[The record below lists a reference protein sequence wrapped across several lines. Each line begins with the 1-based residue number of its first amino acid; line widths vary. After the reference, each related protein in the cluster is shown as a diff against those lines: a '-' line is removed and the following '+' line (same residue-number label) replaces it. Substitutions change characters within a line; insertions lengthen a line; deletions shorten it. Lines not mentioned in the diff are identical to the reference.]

1 MADKPKPDAPTD
13 KKPKTAHFHVQVIS
27 TSQAPTAEPVHS
39 LLVDAKPNPNK
50 GLLKEAPFHDKKE
63 DIASLEADC
72 FLQLW
77 ELDVFKDNRSN
88 TLQEYDLGDDGLPGT
103 QHLLA
108 TWPGVIVLTG
118 KNQYQFRATE
128 DPTVATDDF
137 DEAKGRLKI
146 SLTKTDS
153 NGTTVF
159 YVNLTKYEAVLEL
172 VPVIVLDKNDRSMED
187 PTATAK
193 ISPYPVKNVR
203 ASVFYQDTH
212 RGGLAVAFVADYYDQ
227 GDVNHADP
235 ARIDDK
241 HPNASWCEFAAQA
254 EEMIAM
260 TPTFK
265 VGKNGLQMGY
275 YLIKSPTEIP
285 AKLEEVRNAAKDV
298 LEADE
303 PPPIYLIEI
312 YCHGMRF
319 GGELNKWAN
328 FGMASIK
335 PLCEGVAPHAA
346 PHLTMALFACNMG
359 MGLIHANND
368 ITKKLVNGQHGDD
381 RFGIGHPCEELGS
394 DSFGWTMMRTLLAN
408 DIDNPTVYA
417 HTLAA
422 HTTRNPYLRCFSPL
436 GCLDMVNILGK
447 APRIKG
453 PGNPYTSS
461 LFRGSGKTLPFAN
474 YLRGIC
480 LTPAMYLPLE
490 WYDSEFSPQKLP
502 FLSGYHP
509 RAQSDADGL
518 LRILTKRV
526 ENQLTVLPEEVL
538 YEDTR
543 RRFITGITDPTGKAN
558 PRLSPHLQF
567 SDLPAGVKRVS
578 VDLLRMIQL
587 LMERSQTLLQ
597 IAAINN
603 GLEATLNIAKPTAV
617 ATVKKKADEM
627 LTQKLLAAVAL
638 DGSALTLS
646 VSAPM
651 TLVL

>member
-1 MADKPKPDAPTD
+1 MVETAKE
-13 KKPKTAHFHVQVIS
+13 KKQKTAHFHVQVIS
-27 TSQAPTAEPVHS
+27 TSQAPTAEPVHV

-63 DIASLEADC
+63 DIESLEADC
-72 FLQLW
+72 YLQLW

-108 TWPGVIVLTG
+108 TWPGVIVLSG
-118 KNQYQFRATE
+118 KNQYQFRPTD
-128 DPTVATDDF
+128 DPTTATDDF

-153 NGTTVF
+153 NGATVF
-159 YVNLTKYEAVLEL
+159 YINLTKYEAVLEL
-172 VPVIVLDKNDRSMED
+172 VPVIVLDKDDRTMDD
-187 PTATAK
+187 PEATAK

-212 RGGLAVAFVADYYDQ
+212 RGGLAVAFVADYYDN

-275 YLIKSPTEIP
+275 YLIKSPTEIA
-285 AKLEEVRNAAKDV
+285 AKLQEVRNAAKDV
-298 LEADE
+298 LESDD
-303 PPPIYLIEI
+303 PPSIYLIEI
-312 YCHGMRF
+312 YCHGMRY
-319 GGELNKWAN
+319 GGELNKWSA
-328 FGMASIK
+328 FGMSSLEPLVTSIA
-335 PLCEGVAPHAA
+335 EHVT
-346 PHLTMALFACNMG
+346 PHLTVALFACNMG
-359 MGLIHANND
+359 KGLIHPNND
-368 ITKKLVNGQHGDD
+368 ISKNPQDGGHSDD
-381 RFGIGHPCEELGS
+381 QFGIGNPCEELGS
-394 DSFGWTMMRTLLAN
+394 DSFGWTFMRKLILH

-422 HTTRNPYLRCFSPL
+422 HTTRNPYLRCFSAL
-436 GCLDMVNILGK
+436 GCFDMVNILGK
-447 APRIKG
+447 APRIKN
-453 PGNPYTSS
+453 PNPYLNK
-461 LFRGSGKTLPFAN
+461 LFVGSGATLPFAN

-490 WYDSEFSPQKLP
+490 WYDSDYSPGNMP

-509 RAQSDADGL
+509 RAKSDADGL

-526 ENQLTVLPEEVL
+526 ENQLTILPEEVL

-543 RRFITGITDPTGKAN
+543 RRFITGKADPTGKSN
-558 PRLSPHLQF
+558 PRLSPHIQF
-567 SDLPAGVKRVS
+567 SDLPAGFNRVS
-578 VDLLRMIQL
+578 VDLLRMVQL
-587 LMERSQTLLQ
+587 LMERSRILLQ
-597 IAAINN
+597 ITAINN
-603 GLEATLNIAKPTAV
+603 GLEAVLNIAKHTAIP
-617 ATVKKKADEM
+617 TVKKKADEM
-627 LTQKLLAAVAL
+627 LAQKLFNDVSLNA
-638 DGSALTLS
+638 SALTVS
-646 VSAPM
+646 VSGPILIA
-651 TLVL
+651 L